1 MILIEGAYVIIETD
15 SGNLVLLESG
25 FLGIKNDKISYVGKT
40 RPVGYESAKLIKV
53 DNGLIL
59 PGFID
64 IHYHTDTPLTK
75 GFIEDVGSLNFY
87 GSILYEHLTAIYAA
101 TTKKDWVAIT
111 RLTLLEM
118 IKNGITTAVEFNSYF
133 PEELAE
139 LLEETGMRGYIAPET
154 NSLSGYP
161 YSKDG
166 RNLIIKEIDEA
177 HAFDKLNRN
186 LMLIEKLNGKNN
198 DLIRVTLG
206 PTEPPACKPEL
217 LKEVRKYAEH
227 YKVPIT
233 MHAAETIIEQNY
245 IREKYNRTSIEYLD
259 ENGITGPDVIL
270 GHVIY
275 TKISDIKKLYET
287 RTNIA
292 HCPTIFARRG
302 RYLNSLDKY
311 ISVGINVGIGTD
323 TFPQDVIEEMRMA
336 TICSKIADDDFS
348 SAPSQMVYKCATVN
362 GARALGRNDIGKLK
376 VGNKADV
383 IIVDLDD
390 YNLVP
395 TRDPIKVL
403 VNCGSGCNVN
413 TTIVNGEVLM
423 QDRKLLKISERKI
436 IEEAKNTAKNVWK
449 KATNIDKLS
458 PLSVPIIR

>member
-1 MILIEGAYVIIETD
+1 MILIEGIYVITEED
-15 SGNLVLLESG
+15 NGNPVLLNPG
-25 FLGIKNDKISYVGKT
+25 FLGIKDDKISYIGKT
-40 RPVGYESAKLIKV
+40 RPKGYENAKLIKV
-53 DNGLIL
+53 ENGLIL
-59 PGFID
+59 PGFVD
-64 IHYHTDTPLTK
+64 IHYHTDSPLTK
-75 GFIEDVGSLNFY
+75 GFIEDVGSINFY
-87 GSILYEHLTAIYAA
+87 GSILYEHLTAIYAV
-101 TTKKDWVAIT
+101 TTEKDWESIT

-118 IKNGITTAVEFNSYF
+118 IKNGITTSVEFNSYF

-139 LLEETGMRGYIAPET
+139 LLKETGLRGYIAPET

-161 YSKDG
+161 YSIDG
-166 RNLIIKEIDEA
+166 KNLIIKEIDEA

-217 LKEVRKYAEH
+217 LKEVRKYAER

-233 MHAAETIIEQNY
+233 MHAAETIIEKNY
-245 IREKYNRTSIEYLD
+245 IREKYDRTSIEYLD
-259 ENGITGPDVIL
+259 ENGLTGPDVIL
-270 GHVIY
+270 GHAIY
-275 TKISDIKKLYET
+275 TKISDVKILDET
-287 RTNIA
+287 KTNIA

-302 RYLNSLDKY
+302 RYLNSLNKY
-311 ISVGINVGIGTD
+311 ISMGINVGIGTD
-323 TFPQDVIEEMRMA
+323 TFPQDMIEEMRMA
-336 TICSKIADDDFS
+336 TICSKIADDDFT
-348 SAPSQMVYKCATVN
+348 SAPSQMVYRCATAN
-362 GARALGRNDIGKLK
+362 GAKALGRDDIGKLK

-403 VNCGSGCNVN
+403 VNCGSGGNVN
-413 TTIVNGEVLM
+413 ATIVDGEILM
-423 QDRKLLKISERKI
+423 QDRKLLKTSEEKI
-436 IEEAKNTAKNVWK
+436 IKEAKTAAQNVWK
-449 KATNIDKLS
+449 KAKNIDKLS

>member
-1 MILIEGAYVIIETD
+1 MILIEAAYVITEGNG
-15 SGNLVLLESG
+15 GNLILLEPG
-25 FLGIKNDKISYVGKT
+25 FLGIKGDKISYIGKT
-40 RPVGYESAKLIKV
+40 RPNGYDNANAIRV
-53 DNGLIL
+53 RNGLIL

-64 IHYHTDTPLTK
+64 LHYHTDTPLTK
-75 GFIEDVGSLNFY
+75 GFIEDVGSINFY
-87 GSILYEHLTAIYAA
+87 GSILYEHLTAIYSA
-101 TTKKDWVAIT
+101 TTRKEWMAIA

-118 IKNGITTAVEFNSYF
+118 VKNGITTAVEFNSYY
-133 PEELAE
+133 PEELSE
-139 LLEETGMRGYIAPET
+139 LLEESGIRGYIAPET
-154 NSLSGYP
+154 NSLLNYP
-161 YSKDG
+161 YSIDG
-166 RNLIIKEIDEA
+166 RTIVFKETDEA

-198 DLIRVTLG
+198 DLIRVTIG
-206 PTEPPACKPEL
+206 PTEPPACNPRL
-217 LKEVRKYAEH
+217 LKEVRKYADI

-233 MHAAETIIEQNY
+233 MHAAETIIERNY

-275 TKISDIKKLYET
+275 TKISDVKKLYET
-287 RTNIA
+287 KTNVA

-311 ISVGINVGIGTD
+311 ITLGINVGIGTD
-323 TFPQDVIEEMRMA
+323 TFPQDMIEEMRIA

-348 SAPSQMVYKCATVN
+348 SAPSQEVYRCATTN
-362 GARALGRNDIGKLK
+362 GAKALGRNDIGMLK

-403 VNCGSGCNVN
+403 VNCGTGNNVN
-413 TTIVNGEVLM
+413 TTIVNGEILM
-423 QDRKLLKISERKI
+423 QDRKLSKVSEEAV
-436 IEEAKNTAKNVWK
+436 IEEAKIASKNVWK
-449 KATNIDKLS
+449 KAKNIDKLS